1 MSVQEKQSKWSPVIW
16 VLCLGRQLIFMV
28 WDNQFD
34 FNLRIDMNCLKMLSK
49 EHIFKVSNGTRSS
62 FSWRTLEK
70 WEERREERPW
80 TGRRKSAVCWS
91 SYSLELVNRLSC
103 RQLQNKGRDTDG
115 GRGRC
120 MLHMPWRANQWPVWT
135 NSVSRTLRTTESEA
149 RPAAISVPTSTL
161 RHARN
166 VARHQTILKRLCI
179 SCQTRLLCRI
189 SCPASELC
197 SFF

>member
-1 MSVQEKQSKWSPVIW
+1 MSVQEKQSKWSPFIW
-16 VLCLGRQLIFMV
+16 VLCWGRQLIFMV

-103 RQLQNKGRDTDG
+103 RQLQNKGRDITLMAVEG
-115 GRGRC
+115 GACYICCDVLINDPYERTRSAERC
-120 MLHMPWRANQWPVWT
+120 AQLKERLARQQSAFPPRPLD
-135 NSVSRTLRTTESEA
+135 TLEMSPGIRRS
-149 RPAAISVPTSTL
+149 
-161 RHARN
+161 
-166 VARHQTILKRLCI
+166 
-179 SCQTRLLCRI
+179 
-189 SCPASELC
+189 
-197 SFF
+197 